1 MNFLST
7 SKSNGDVLQKCNLL
21 GLLKLGNFYILSF
34 ADPIEIN
41 ACTNYFDIVRIT
53 GFG

>member
-1 MNFLST
+1 M
-7 SKSNGDVLQKCNLL
+7 KNGKWMGEVLQKCNLL